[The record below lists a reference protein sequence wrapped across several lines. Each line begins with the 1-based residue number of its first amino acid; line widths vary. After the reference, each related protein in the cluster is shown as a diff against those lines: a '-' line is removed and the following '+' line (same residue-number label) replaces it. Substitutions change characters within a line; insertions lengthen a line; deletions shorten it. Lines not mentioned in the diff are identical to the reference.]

1 MTDSIDAPF
10 RPYDQVCFDK
20 LNERF
25 EFLFEPRLIN
35 DICRYGTIRKYKDDT
50 VIIDIG
56 DMMEY
61 MPLVISGS
69 VKVMTEDKEGREL
82 LLYYL
87 ELGDTC
93 AVTLNCCAR
102 RSKSSI
108 CAIAETES
116 EIVMIPIG
124 KLDEWMV
131 KYSTWRNFVM
141 ESYRSR
147 IDEMLESIDNLAFHN
162 MEERIYKYLR
172 DKVLV
177 TKDAVLNVSHAE
189 IAKDL
194 NSSRVVV
201 SRLMKKLEMDGKVIQ
216 HRNKIEIV
224 EFQ

>member
-1 MTDSIDAPF
+1 MTDTIEPPF
-10 RPYDQVCFDK
+10 RPYDQACFDK
-20 LNERF
+20 LNQRF

-56 DMMEY
+56 DMMEF
-61 MPLVISGS
+61 MPLVITGS
-69 VKVMTEDKEGREL
+69 VKVITEDKEGREL

-108 CAIAETES
+108 RAIAETES

-177 TKDAVLNVSHAE
+177 TKDPVLNISHAQ
-189 IAKDL
+189 IANDL

-201 SRLMKKLEMDGKVIQ
+201 SRLVKKLEIDGKVKQ